1 MACKKLW
8 APVPWIL
15 ETAFGLEVGPGML
28 FETSIVVALS
38 FFNAVVGLIRDGRA
52 RSTIKRRKRNPALGA
67 EAISRERSCRV
78 QK

>member
-28 FETSIVVALS
+28 FETSIFVALS

-52 RSTIKRRKRNPALGA
+52 RSDIRRRTRNPALGA
-67 EAISRERSCRV
+67 EAISRQPPCRARR
-78 QK
+78 